1 MSPQEENKR
10 HLPEI
15 TDAIVKTYRDVG
27 TINHL
32 EHSPLPRYEEIIS
45 VLEDLKEVLFPGY
58 RKREQLDFNNVGF
71 YIGDL
76 MGSVY
81 ERLS

>member
-1 MSPQEENKR
+1 MSPQEENKH

-32 EHSPLPRYEEIIS
+32 EASPLPRYEEIIS
-45 VLEDLKEVLFPGY
+45 VL
-58 RKREQLDFNNVGF
+58 
-71 YIGDL
+71 
-76 MGSVY
+76 
-81 ERLS
+81 